1 MTWLCIA
8 EGANGIFYYS
18 FHDLKKGTR
27 GATFDERWK
36 VVCAA
41 AQEVKERMPILLAD
55 PAKAPDAPSGV
66 SVRAW
71 TLGGIRHILAVNGTT
86 EHAKFA
92 PLVGTELVVLAPGEH
107 RFFTVDEKQKGQK

>member
-8 EGANGIFYYS
+8 EGANGIFFYS

-55 PAKAPDAPSGV
+55 PAEAPAAPSGV

-86 EHAKFA
+86 EQAKFE
-92 PLVGTELVVLAPGEH
+92 PHVGAEPVVLDPGEH
-107 RFFTVDEKQKGQK
+107 RFFAADEKQKVQK